1 LSKLNVIEQPPGEF
15 KLALLMPRA
24 AIAEIGAAY
33 YFASWRILRTEP
45 GESRMVGGLKVI
57 SVQAGLE
64 QEFEKLFAELR
75 EVMRTA
81 EPGCLLYS
89 LLKSRTSDRSYIV
102 HEQYRD
108 AEALAAH
115 ESSAHGQ
122 LYFPK
127 IRALLENITV
137 EYFDGIVA

>member
-1 LSKLNVIEQPPGEF
+1 
-15 KLALLMPRA
+15 
-24 AIAEIGAAY
+24 
-33 YFASWRILRTEP
+33 
-45 GESRMVGGLKVI
+45 MVGGVKVI
-57 SVQAGLE
+57 TVQTGRE

-89 LLKSRTSDRSYIV
+89 LLKSRTSGRSYIV

-108 AEALAAH
+108 AAALAAH
-115 ESSAHGQ
+115 ESSVHGQ